1 MRFNP
6 SQIFPIFRIPIF
18 NSLDESLPLPL
29 SSRPSNLSFCDKF
42 VPSRSSPI
50 FLSEYES
57 CLPPASCMFA
67 SVPGNK
73 EVGRA
78 YARKIFFI
86 SLSIAFWP
94 LFGISGDGCR
104 NLFSSV
110 VGPTFPEAPEGD
122 SRTRYASCCIDR
134 LASLRPQLPPQL
146 FAVPRT
152 QCEPVIISAFE
163 PGAGSSEWM
172 SVSSLTLFFVVL
184 SVLRRRWDIGDS
196 AVVSTNRGEAARRR
210 VDEVRTK
217 LSNESMG

>member
-1 MRFNP
+1 MKGAPPYKLPYF
-6 SQIFPIFRIPIF
+6 FPHT
-18 NSLDESLPLPL
+18 L
-29 SSRPSNLSFCDKF
+29 
-42 VPSRSSPI
+42 
-50 FLSEYES
+50 
-57 CLPPASCMFA
+57 
-67 SVPGNK
+67 
-73 EVGRA
+73 
-78 YARKIFFI
+78 
-86 SLSIAFWP
+86 
-94 LFGISGDGCR
+94 
-104 NLFSSV
+104 
-110 VGPTFPEAPEGD
+110 GPTLMTCGRFDAV
-122 SRTRYASCCIDR
+122 R
-134 LASLRPQLPPQL
+134 LAAACPNQNEVFIFSLQGVLDFEIHLRPQLPPHL